1 VIYQLNKNNMNNDGC
16 DDVGYDPTEK
26 ELLEQD
32 AFVAQTYKQMDKTA
46 LLKSMSIIHNKDF

>member
-1 VIYQLNKNNMNNDGC
+1 MNNDGC